1 MRDLHADLVTVTA
14 RPLPVVIEQP
24 RTSNA
29 LLIGLL
35 MLAIAGLSV
44 PLAAFVHG
52 IAGDPA
58 VRDLAAK
65 RPFATAQ
72 ILTGAVTIL
81 CLFAGPLLILLGRA
95 FTRRTVMIGSG
106 EVTVL
111 ERGLFRSRVWF
122 EPLAEYSGVSRRL
135 RSNLSGVRDELV
147 LAHPNARRSLVLKE
161 SARIT
166 DGDVEDWSRL
176 LDLAE
181 IRSRDAAMAGG
192 VGVTSASHGSER
204 ASDDVRFAA

>member
-1 MRDLHADLVTVTA
+1 MRGLHADLITA
-14 RPLPVVIEQP
+14 PRLPLVIEQP

-29 LLIGLL
+29 VLIGLL
-35 MLAIAGLSV
+35 VVAIAGLSI

-65 RPFATAQ
+65 RPFATTQ
-72 ILTGAVTIL
+72 VLTGSVTIL
-81 CLFAGPLLILLGRA
+81 SLFVGPLLVMLGRA
-95 FTRRTVMIGSG
+95 FTRRTIMIGSG

-111 ERGLFRSRVWF
+111 ERGLFRSRVWI
-122 EPLAEYSGVSRRL
+122 EPLAGYSGVSRRL
-135 RSNLSGVRDELV
+135 RSNLSGVHGELV
-147 LAHPNARRSLVLKE
+147 LAHPNPRRSLVLKE

-166 DGDVEDWSRL
+166 DADVEDWSRV

-181 IRSRDAAMAGG
+181 IRSRDPAMARGEG
-192 VGVTSASHGSER
+192 VSRGPHGSGR
-204 ASDDVRFAA
+204 TSHDVRFAA